1 MFPNATSYAFR
12 KGDIAFLTK
21 HEKEKIVAPLLEPF
35 LGTKVRLARGFDTDE
50 LGTFTKEIARIS
62 NQLETAKAKALKG
75 MELTGLSMGLGSEGS
90 FAPDP
95 YAGFITW
102 NVELLAFIDAERG
115 LEVTGAYEGPAKL
128 VSHAVTSP
136 DEAERIALSRG
147 FPDRLFILRP
157 GGESGLPF
165 FKDMSTRDELRKA
178 AAACFRAS
186 SDGVILVES
195 DLRAHAC
202 PERRETIRLA
212 AVNLLMKLHSLCP
225 SCRSPGFWVEGVER
239 GLPCARCGRPSAEP
253 AAQLYRCR
261 ACGHA
266 MSVARSD
273 ASRADPAACEYCNP

>member
-1 MFPNATSYAFR
+1 MFPNAASYAFR
-12 KGDIAFLTK
+12 KGEIAFLTK
-21 HEKEKIVAPLLEPF
+21 HEKEKVVAPLLEPF
-35 LGTKVRLARGFDTDE
+35 LGTKIRLARGFDTDE
-50 LGTFTKEIARIS
+50 LGTFTKDKPRAGT
-62 NQLETAKAKALKG
+62 QLEAARAKALKG

-128 VSHAVTSP
+128 VGHAVTSP
-136 DEAERIALSRG
+136 DEAELLALSRG

-157 GGESGLPF
+157 DGECGLPY
-165 FKDMSTRDELRKA
+165 FKDMRSRDELRKA
-178 AAACFRAS
+178 AKACWES
-186 SDGVILVES
+186 SKDGVILVES

-225 SCRSPGFWVEGVER
+225 SCRSPGFWVDSVER

-273 ASRADPAACEYCNP
+273 VTSAPPAACEFCNP